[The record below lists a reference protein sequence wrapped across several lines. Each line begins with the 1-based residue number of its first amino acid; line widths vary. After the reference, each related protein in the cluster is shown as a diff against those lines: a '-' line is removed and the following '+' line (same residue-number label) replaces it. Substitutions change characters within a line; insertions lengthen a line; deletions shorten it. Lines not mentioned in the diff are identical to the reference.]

1 MTNARPDAQ
10 ECIKRLRALAR
21 WYRAGT
27 STLMTGSDMVVFDC
41 AADELERND
50 LTLRA
55 ADAAIAETQA
65 RYEKD
70 IRTLNARTGKV
81 IDARNAFVA
90 GACTAEQLCDK
101 IDTALFG
108 DSLSAPNPPS
118 FHPNLVAFAP
128 EETK

>member
-1 MTNARPDAQ
+1 MTTKPPNAQ

-41 AADELERND
+41 AADELERAELN
-50 LTLRA
+50 LKA
-55 ADAAIAETQA
+55 ADAALAETQA

-70 IRTLNARTGKV
+70 IRALNARTGKV

-90 GACTAEQLCDK
+90 GACTAERLCDK
-101 IDTALFG
+101 IDAALFG
-108 DSLSAPNPPS
+108 DSLSEPNPPS

-128 EETK
+128 EEI

>member
-10 ECIKRLRALAR
+10 ECVKRLRALAR

-27 STLMTGSDMVVFDC
+27 STLMTGSDMVIFDC
-41 AADELERND
+41 AADELERAELN
-50 LTLRA
+50 LKA
-55 ADAAIAETQA
+55 ADAALAETQA

-90 GACTAEQLCDK
+90 GASTAEQLCDK
-101 IDTALFG
+101 IDAAIFG
-108 DSLSAPNPPS
+108 DSLSQPDPPGL
-118 FHPNLVAFAP
+118 HPNLMAFAP
-128 EETK
+128 EEI